1 MQELD
6 RDDARTL
13 LLGTWTAIALIVE
26 VLIQQAVIPRYELLE
41 TLQEAQALAQD
52 DRRTAIVAVRML
64 IERFG
69 RTKWA

>member
-41 TLQEAQALAQD
+41 TLQAAQALAQD
-52 DRRTAIVAVRML
+52 DRRTAIAAVRML